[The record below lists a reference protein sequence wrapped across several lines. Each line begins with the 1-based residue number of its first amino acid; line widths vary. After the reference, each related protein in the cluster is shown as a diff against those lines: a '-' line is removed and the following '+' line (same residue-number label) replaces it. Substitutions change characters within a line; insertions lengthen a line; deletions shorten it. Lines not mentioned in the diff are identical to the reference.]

1 MIIVAARQTA
11 LAIEP
16 ERELTDEERA
26 TVIATYYNGDGFYLY
41 YQEGDPLPDLN
52 VPE

>member
-1 MIIVAARQTA
+1 MIIVGARQTA
-11 LAIEP
+11 TIIEP
-16 ERELTDEERA
+16 IRDLTDEERA
-26 TVIATYYNGDGFYLY
+26 TVIATYYNGDGFYYY